1 MEGENSNVADASE
14 FCHFEVVAEDAFCTC
29 EQTHTHNTFTILLR
43 YKLKQNENV
52 NVNANKIF
60 KVSNEA
66 DNF

>member
-14 FCHFEVVAEDAFCTC
+14 FCHFEVVAEDAFCAR
-29 EQTHTHNTFTILLR
+29 EHTHSQYFYHPFTIQI
-43 YKLKQNENV
+43 KKNENV

-66 DNF
+66 DHF